1 MTCMKDKVFID
12 TNIFVYAFL
21 DTDDSSQH
29 AKHLKAVEFLKQFDA
44 DSQVIISTQVLSEYY
59 SALLKNKISDED
71 IQESAKQLVNSIEV
85 VSVSKK
91 IVMDSYSIKNKYRY
105 SYWDSLIISSA
116 LQSNCT
122 VLYSEDLQ
130 HSQKIEN
137 QLSIINP
144 FTIIR

>member
-1 MTCMKDKVFID
+1 MKDKVFID

-44 DSQVIISTQVLSEYY
+44 NSQVIISTQVLSEDY
-59 SALLKNKISDED
+59 SALLKNKINDED

-85 VSVSKK
+85 VSVSKN

-130 HSQKIEN
+130 HNQKIEK

-144 FTIIR
+144 FTIIQ

>member
-1 MTCMKDKVFID
+1 MKDKIFID

-44 DSQVIISTQVLSEYY
+44 DSQVIISTQALSEYY

-85 VSVSKK
+85 VSVSKN

-130 HSQKIEN
+130 HNQKIEK

-144 FTIIR
+144 FTIIQ

>member
-1 MTCMKDKVFID
+1 MKDKIFID

-44 DSQVIISTQVLSEYY
+44 NSQVIISTQVLSEDY
-59 SALLKNKISDED
+59 SALLKNKINDED

-85 VSVSKK
+85 VSVSKN

-130 HSQKIEN
+130 HNQKIEK

-144 FTIIR
+144 FTIIQ

>member
-44 DSQVIISTQVLSEYY
+44 NSQVIISTQVLSEYY

-71 IQESAKQLVNSIEV
+71 IQESSKQLVNSIEV
-85 VSVSKK
+85 VSVSKN
-91 IVMDSYSIKNKYRY
+91 IVMDSYTIKNKYRY

-130 HSQKIEN
+130 HNQTIEK

-144 FTIIR
+144 FTIIQ

>member
-1 MTCMKDKVFID
+1 MKDKIFID

-44 DSQVIISTQVLSEYY
+44 NSQVIISTQVLSEYY
-59 SALLKNKISDED
+59 SALLKNKINDED

-85 VSVSKK
+85 VSVSKN

-130 HSQKIEN
+130 HNQKIEK

-144 FTIIR
+144 FTIIQ